1 MDNSGPKFWIA
12 VVFMI
17 LGIFLFYLLVGYFE
31 NKEIYFTH
39 FKGHIRSTGEQR
51 DTKIPFVILTNGQ
64 KVYLGSW
71 IGLGGVKL
79 KNSDTLIKPNKSF
92 KVYLK
97 RNGKINDSFPHM
109 SANDLRAKLVKQIN

>member
-1 MDNSGPKFWIA
+1 MRQQFLNFSTQLF
-12 VVFMI
+12 I
-17 LGIFLFYLLVGYFE
+17 LISGIFLFYLLVGYFE
-31 NKEIYFTH
+31 NKKIYFTH
-39 FKGHIRSTGEQR
+39 FKGHIRSRGEQR

-97 RNGKINDSFPHM
+97 RKGKINDSFPHM
-109 SANDLRAKLVKQIN
+109 SANDFRANLVKQIY